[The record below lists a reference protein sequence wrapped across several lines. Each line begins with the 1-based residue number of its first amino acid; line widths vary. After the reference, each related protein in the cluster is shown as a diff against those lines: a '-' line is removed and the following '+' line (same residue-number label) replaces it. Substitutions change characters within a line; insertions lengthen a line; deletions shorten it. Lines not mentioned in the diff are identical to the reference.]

1 MAANRAIG
9 RRSDGANNMVTVRFF
24 ASIRE
29 RLDTAQLLLPPQRDV
44 DTLIA
49 GLGREYGAQWE
60 EILRA
65 DNVIVAVNQRVTD
78 CHAQLQDGDELAFFP
93 PVTGG

>member
-1 MAANRAIG
+1 M
-9 RRSDGANNMVTVRFF
+9 RSSGLRVLFF

-29 RLDTAQLLLPPQRDV
+29 RLGVERLQLPLVRDA
-44 DTLIA
+44 DALIDA
-49 GLGREYGAQWE
+49 LSAERGAHWA

-65 DNVIVAVNQRVTD
+65 PNVIVAINQRVADARTLL
-78 CHAQLQDGDELAFFP
+78 HDGDELAFFP